1 MDEDKQGLMQ
11 EVREVQCDFSAFDG
25 LAPGAHG
32 NCLSEL
38 HRLR

>member
-1 MDEDKQGLMQ
+1 LMD
-11 EVREVQCDFSAFDG
+11 

-38 HRLR
+38 HHPAMRWFPVGWHVQRSAAR